1 MVEFVRALVELYA
14 PRAGEGQGLVEYGL
28 TIVLIAVAVIALL
41 AALGGQ
47 VSTIFTKI
55 TGSLQGSGF

>member
-1 MVEFVRALVELYA
+1 MVEFVRALVDLHVPEA
-14 PRAGEGQGLVEYGL
+14 REGQGLVEYGL

-47 VSTIFTKI
+47 VNTVFTTI